1 MPKKISLKQF
11 LMRTGKFSKA
21 FEAEKAVS
29 GGKVLVDNKIIRN
42 KNYFFDQKKS
52 IVKYEGE
59 KLKRAPKLYFL
70 MNKPAGYVCQKS
82 PGEKSIYDII
92 KKSEIESK
100 LSSSLFAVG
109 RLDKDTEGL
118 IVITNDGMLANKIMK
133 PENKIAKKYYV
144 ILESA
149 IDTKK
154 IKMLEK
160 GVVIGVDNE
169 PYKTKPGKVEILGP
183 KQLFLSISEGKKRQ
197 IKKMLEAIGNKA
209 VYLKRV
215 SIGSLQLGNLKPG
228 EMRKISREEILRKLF
243 C

>member
-59 KLKRAPKLYFL
+59 KLKRAAKLYFL
-70 MNKPAGYVCQKS
+70 MNKPAGYICQKS
-82 PGEKSIYDII
+82 PEEKSVYDII
-92 KKSEIESK
+92 KKSEIESE

-109 RLDKDTEGL
+109 RLDKDAEGL
-118 IVITNDGMLANKIMK
+118 IVITNDGMQANKIMK

-144 ILESA
+144 ILESS
-149 IDTKK
+149 IDIKK

-160 GVVIGVDNE
+160 EVVIN
-169 PYKTKPGKVEILGP
+169 
-183 KQLFLSISEGKKRQ
+183 
-197 IKKMLEAIGNKA
+197 
-209 VYLKRV
+209 
-215 SIGSLQLGNLKPG
+215 
-228 EMRKISREEILRKLF
+228 
-243 C
+243 